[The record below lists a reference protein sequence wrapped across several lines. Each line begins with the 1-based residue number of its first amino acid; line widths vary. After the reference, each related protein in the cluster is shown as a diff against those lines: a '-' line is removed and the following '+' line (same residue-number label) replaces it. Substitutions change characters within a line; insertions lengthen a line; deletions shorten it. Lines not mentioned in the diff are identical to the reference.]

1 MEFKFLNSQLA
12 KHFRIIDKFWHIMYN
27 FDFIIMSRNK
37 KRQDN
42 KMFYSE
48 QLPNGHN
55 KAKTER

>member
-1 MEFKFLNSQLA
+1 
-12 KHFRIIDKFWHIMYN
+12 MYN